1 MRHHPVALVITLF
14 ACGEAEILAPES
26 LSIVDTSPGNG
37 SVILPGETPIA
48 ILFSED
54 VVQSGIEDAVTL
66 EETTEQGTAI
76 RELPIN
82 LQSYEAETF
91 TAILRTEELP
101 PATIY
106 ALTIAAKDLRA
117 TSGARMRSD
126 LIRRFRTREN

>member
-1 MRHHPVALVITLF
+1 MRALVLLMLF

-54 VVQSGIEDAVTL
+54 VVQSSIESSVSL
-66 EETTEQGTAI
+66 EETTEQGSAI
-76 RELPIN
+76 RELP
-82 LQSYEAETF
+82 LDLESYEAETF

-117 TSGARMRSD
+117 TSGAKMRSD
-126 LIRRFRTREN
+126 LIRRFRTRD

>member
-1 MRHHPVALVITLF
+1 MRALALVALV
-14 ACGEAEILAPES
+14 ACGDAQIVAPEA
-26 LSIVDTSPGNG
+26 LAIVDTSPGNG
-37 SVILPGETPIA
+37 SVIRPGETPIA

-54 VVQSGIEDAVTL
+54 VVQDLIEDAVTL

-76 RELPIN
+76 RDLPIN
-82 LQSYEAETF
+82 LVSYDAETF

-126 LIRRFRTREN
+126 LIRRFRTREE